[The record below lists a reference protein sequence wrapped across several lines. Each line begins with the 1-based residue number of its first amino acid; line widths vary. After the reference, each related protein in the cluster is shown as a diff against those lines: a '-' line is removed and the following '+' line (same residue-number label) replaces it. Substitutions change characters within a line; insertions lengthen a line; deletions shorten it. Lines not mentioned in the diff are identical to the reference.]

1 MTQEQIAKY
10 EQAARDG
17 SLPEEENPLFLF
29 GATSTSLL
37 VRALNKEFDI
47 TMLIRLQLATR
58 GVDEKGR
65 WVGFEKAKQTLKI
78 APAKKAAVKKDDKPG
93 NNKL

>member
-1 MTQEQIAKY
+1 MTEEQIKKY
-10 EQAARDG
+10 EQAAKDG

-29 GATSTSLL
+29 GATSTGLL

-47 TMLIRLQLATR
+47 VMLIRLQLCTR

-65 WVGFEKAKQTLKI
+65 WVGFEKARQLLKI
-78 APAKKAAVKKDDKPG
+78 TPARKSVKKEEKG
-93 NNKL
+93 GTNK

>member
-1 MTQEQIAKY
+1 MTQEQITKY
-10 EQAARDG
+10 EQAAKDG

-29 GATSTSLL
+29 GATSTGLL

-47 TMLIRLQLATR
+47 NMLIRLQLATR

-65 WVGFEKAKQTLKI
+65 WVGFEKARQSLKI
-78 APAKKAAVKKDDKPG
+78 IPAKKVVHTKDEKG
-93 NNKL
+93 GSNKS